1 MAEAEAEAEAA
12 AWLMTSGGR
21 QVGLGQRCQQLWRA
35 ATITSAQLIETA
47 EMCSR
52 AGVSQQQQHS
62 RAMTLTVA
70 VDVAG
75 LEMQLATAE
84 DTALAVALGPAEQ
97 KAGLS
102 TTVIVF
108 CLQAGSV

>member
-1 MAEAEAEAEAA
+1 MPAVATNITGA
-12 AWLMTSGGR
+12 
-21 QVGLGQRCQQLWRA
+21 QVRER
-35 ATITSAQLIETA
+35 A

-70 VDVAG
+70 LEVAG

-84 DTALAVALGPAEQ
+84 DTALAVALGPAEKQ
-97 KAGLS
+97 VMAEQNCHRFWPSSWQRRQG
-102 TTVIVF
+102 TVEDT
-108 CLQAGSV
+108 CWPGTKH